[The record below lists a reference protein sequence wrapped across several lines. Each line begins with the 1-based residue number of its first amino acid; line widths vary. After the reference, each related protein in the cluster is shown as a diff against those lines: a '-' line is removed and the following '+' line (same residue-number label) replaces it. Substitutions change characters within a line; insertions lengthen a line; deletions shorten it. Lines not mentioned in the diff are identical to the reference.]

1 MLTSYSPSG
10 LLYRLSRKRLSKEA
24 HKSEKKVLGS
34 NMSDGDVHD
43 PQLQLSYKKAA
54 KENGEFEK
62 LPAPTKAF
70 PAHFQELMPTTR
82 PFNFLRSFERELDQ
96 RIESLETTER

>member
-34 NMSDGDVHD
+34 NMSDGVHD
-43 PQLQLSYKKAA
+43 PQLSSKKAP
-54 KENGEFEK
+54 KENGDSEK
-62 LPAPTKAF
+62 HPAPTKAF
-70 PAHFQELMPTTR
+70 PAHFQELMPTTK
-82 PFNFLRSFERELDQ
+82 PFNFLRSFERELNQ